1 MQSEHAARSLFSGLN
16 SVPDRCRNDARLAGR
31 FGFDHATV
39 EVCAA
44 GAEGDARLPA
54 AGCSPI

>member
-1 MQSEHAARSLFSGLN
+1 MVTLEAVIRPEGDPDTAR
-16 SVPDRCRNDARLAGR
+16 RRIKARLAER

-44 GAEGDARLPA
+44 GEAHATRLPA